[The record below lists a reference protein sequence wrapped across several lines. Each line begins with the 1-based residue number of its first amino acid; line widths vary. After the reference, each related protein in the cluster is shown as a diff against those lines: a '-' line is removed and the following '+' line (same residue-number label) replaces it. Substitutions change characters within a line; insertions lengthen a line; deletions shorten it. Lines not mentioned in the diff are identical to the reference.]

1 MMPVHALFSGI
12 GFGLIVAAPVGPISV
27 LVMNRVLG
35 RGFRAGLATG
45 AGIALADGLYACIAV
60 LGFRAVNAFFS
71 AFAAPLRLFGC
82 LFLGYLALRMLF
94 SRIGETSVQ
103 DRDKSMWHNTVSG
116 LLLTLSNPVTILS
129 FAALAA
135 SLGSGAGR
143 SWLLPSG
150 IMLGSIIWWLFLSL
164 LISWLRGK
172 ISSAFSRKLTFA
184 SSLILL
190 LFSLYGF
197 RNALFFL

>member
-27 LVMNRVLG
+27 LIMNRVLG

-60 LGFRAVNAFFS
+60 LGFRVVNAFFS
-71 AFAAPLRLFGC
+71 AFAVPFRLFGC
-82 LFLGYLALRMLF
+82 LFLGYLALRMLL
-94 SRIGETSVQ
+94 SRTGEASLQ
-103 DRDKSMWHNTVSG
+103 DSDKSMWHNTLSG
-116 LLLTLSNPVTILS
+116 LLLTLSNPMTILS

-135 SLGSGAGR
+135 SLGTGAGR

-150 IMLGSIIWWLFLSL
+150 IMLGSFLWWLFLSL
-164 LISWLRGK
+164 LIGWLRGK

-184 SSLILL
+184 SSLLLL

-197 RNALFFL
+197 GNALFLL